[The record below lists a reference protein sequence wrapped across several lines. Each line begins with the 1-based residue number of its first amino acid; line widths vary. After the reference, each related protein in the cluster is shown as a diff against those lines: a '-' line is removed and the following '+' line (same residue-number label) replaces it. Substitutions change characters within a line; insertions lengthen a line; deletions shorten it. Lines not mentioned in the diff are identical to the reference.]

1 LAFGASASAAP
12 IFTTINAPGSGEL
25 SHSEIL
31 GSAYSG
37 TWNPTGMHSFTNG
50 SLTAT
55 RVADDGV
62 GGPLKLMFSGPND
75 ADDQLWSDGLT
86 TLEVEAKFADAK
98 TPEEFEAAVSE
109 LKVQN
114 EALERQI
121 LLSNVAAKY
130 ELPAALAKR
139 LAGTTPE
146 ELEADAKELR
156 KLVAPAAPE
165 SLRGGLDPEDDPDD
179 FDPVKAVQAARR
191 NRY

>member
-1 LAFGASASAAP
+1 MPEQETPSTETITEETVETPSAGETPAGDETTSTEGKSEEVPAEVLRKELTDVRAEAA
-12 IFTTINAPGSGEL
+12 N
-25 SHSEIL
+25 
-31 GSAYSG
+31 Y
-37 TWNPTGMHSFTNG
+37 
-50 SLTAT
+50 
-55 RVADDGV
+55 RV
-62 GGPLKLMFSGPND
+62 KLR
-75 ADDQLWSDGLT
+75 
-86 TLEVEAKFADAK
+86 EVEAKFANAK

-121 LLSNVAAKY
+121 LLNNVATKY

-146 ELEADAKELR
+146 ELEADAKELQ

-179 FDPVKAVQAARR
+179 FDPVKAVLAARR